1 MLITSLNENFL
12 TQLQREKRQNSVLDL
27 YITNKPSQVKSIYNV
42 PNISD
47 HEGTILVD
55 SNIRPLFT
63 RKKTHT
69 YHLFSKADWPA
80 IKEDISKF
88 STNFQKSHS
97 QDAGENWTS
106 TKSAINTAV
115 NKHPSQHAKRGPCG
129 AHLGFA
135 GLYGPQI
142 AQVPPIWGPSGIAQ
156 MGPI

>member
-12 TQLQREKRQNSVLDL
+12 TQLQREKRQHSVLDL

-115 NKHPSQHAKRGPCG
+115 NKHPS
-129 AHLGFA
+129 
-135 GLYGPQI
+135 
-142 AQVPPIWGPSGIAQ
+142 
-156 MGPI
+156 